1 MNEQERARLNKQ
13 SFELSFRGGSI
24 WCEHL
29 DGMGAMEAEVIHKL
43 RADARSFARP
53 SVSARMIVNLDET
66 VVTDAIAAC
75 VADCITGCGK
85 RFCWPGQEG
94 AEANRSAAAR
104 LRRADRVSAR
114 LRAREGMGHELN
126 DDGLPKNGGPLFAV

>member
-1 MNEQERARLNKQ
+1 MNEQERAGLNKQ

-66 VVTDAIAAC
+66 VVTDAITAC
-75 VADCITGCGK
+75 VAACITGCGK
-85 RFCWPGQEG
+85 RFARIAFVGLGRRELSRCSARGV
-94 AEANRSAAAR
+94 RVMTAAA
-104 LRRADRVSAR
+104 
-114 LRAREGMGHELN
+114 
-126 DDGLPKNGGPLFAV
+126 

>member
-1 MNEQERARLNKQ
+1 MNEQERAGLNKQ

-66 VVTDAIAAC
+66 VVTDAITAC
-75 VADCITGCGK
+75 VAACIIGCGK
-85 RFCWPGQEG
+85 RFARIAFVGLGRREQKQIAALLHGCG
-94 AEANRSAAAR
+94 ARIAFLSDYE
-104 LRRADRVSAR
+104 RAKEWVMS
-114 LRAREGMGHELN
+114 
-126 DDGLPKNGGPLFAV
+126 

>member
-1 MNEQERARLNKQ
+1 MNEQERAGLIKQ

-29 DGMGAMEAEVIHKL
+29 DSMGTMEAEVIRKL

-66 VVTDAIAAC
+66 VITSGIAAC
-75 VADCITGCGK
+75 IAESVIGCGK
-85 RFCWPGQEG
+85 RFARIAFVGCGRKEQKRLSALMQPSG
-94 AEANRSAAAR
+94 AVIAF
-104 LRRADRVSAR
+104 LADYEQAKEWVMS
-114 LRAREGMGHELN
+114 
-126 DDGLPKNGGPLFAV
+126 

>member
-1 MNEQERARLNKQ
+1 MNGQERAGLNKQ

-29 DGMGAMEAEVIHKL
+29 DGMGAMEAEVIRKL
-43 RADARSFARP
+43 HADARSFARP

-75 VADCITGCGK
+75 VAECIGGCGK
-85 RFCWPGQEG
+85 RFARIAFVGLNRKVKKHIVALLQGCG
-94 AEANRSAAAR
+94 AQIAFLYDYE
-104 LRRADRVSAR
+104 RAKEWVMS
-114 LRAREGMGHELN
+114 
-126 DDGLPKNGGPLFAV
+126 

>member
-1 MNEQERARLNKQ
+1 MNEQERTGLNKQ

-75 VADCITGCGK
+75 VAECIGGCGK
-85 RFCWPGQEG
+85 RFARIAFVGL
-94 AEANRSAAAR
+94 NR
-104 LRRADRVSAR
+104 
-114 LRAREGMGHELN
+114 
-126 DDGLPKNGGPLFAV
+126 

>member
-1 MNEQERARLNKQ
+1 MNEQERAGLNKQ

-66 VVTDAIAAC
+66 VVTDAIGVC

-85 RFCWPGQEG
+85 RFARIAFVGLGRREQKQIAALLQDCG
-94 AEANRSAAAR
+94 AQIAF
-104 LRRADRVSAR
+104 LRDYERAKEWV
-114 LRAREGMGHELN
+114 MG
-126 DDGLPKNGGPLFAV
+126 

>member
-85 RFCWPGQEG
+85 RFARIAFVGLGRREQKQIAALLHGCG
-94 AEANRSAAAR
+94 AQIAFLHDYE
-104 LRRADRVSAR
+104 RAKEWVMS
-114 LRAREGMGHELN
+114 
-126 DDGLPKNGGPLFAV
+126 

>member
-1 MNEQERARLNKQ
+1 MNEQERAGLNKQ

-29 DGMGAMEAEVIHKL
+29 DSMGAMEAEVIRKL
-43 RADARSFARP
+43 QADARSFARP

-75 VADCITGCGK
+75 VAERIIGCGK
-85 RFCWPGQEG
+85 RFARIAFVGLGRREQRQIAALMRECG
-94 AEANRSAAAR
+94 AQVAF
-104 LRRADRVSAR
+104 LRDYERAKEWVMS
-114 LRAREGMGHELN
+114 
-126 DDGLPKNGGPLFAV
+126 

>member
-1 MNEQERARLNKQ
+1 MNEQERAGLNKR

-29 DGMGAMEAEVIHKL
+29 DSMGGMEAEVIRKL
-43 RADARSFARP
+43 QADACSFARP

-75 VADCITGCGK
+75 VAECITGCGK
-85 RFCWPGQEG
+85 RFVRIAFVGPGRREQRQIAALMQGCG
-94 AEANRSAAAR
+94 AQLAFLSDYE
-104 LRRADRVSAR
+104 RAKEWV
-114 LRAREGMGHELN
+114 MG
-126 DDGLPKNGGPLFAV
+126 